1 MLGTRAEPLFDSL
14 AALASQVCGTP
25 VALLSLID
33 ADRQWFKANEL
44 PPVPVHLVYPAGRT
58 AAAKVRLFV
67 QFAAER
73 LRQVEVLRGRDWR
86 GRRRGEERRC
96 EQLDVWHAAPSATLA
111 RCAQL
116 KSTLGSIP
124 LVLQLVSLARYSHY

>member
-1 MLGTRAEPLFDSL
+1 MSARVPAPDEQNEDERRRLERLRALRVLDTGAEPLFDSL

-58 AAAKVRLFV
+58 AKAKVRLFV
-67 QFAAER
+67 QFSAER
-73 LRQVEVLRGRDWR
+73 LRQVEVLRGRGLEGPAKGR
-86 GRRRGEERRC
+86 GREKRA
-96 EQLDVWHAAPSATLA
+96 V
-111 RCAQL
+111 
-116 KSTLGSIP
+116 
-124 LVLQLVSLARYSHY
+124 